1 MPWFHFGSLLL
12 THCHVIR
19 FMDAAEQRTWRLL
32 RAQAIVELDSF
43 LRHVAPDVP
52 LGSQAMQLTSFHGA
66 TMSAGGKET
75 HNRPVNA
82 VRRFDNTPTSTC
94 SDLGKYLSAYA
105 IGATSSSSGDLPLA
119 QRLGLSPTSTRDEL
133 PALDGK
139 QLQEG
144 YHFGSL
150 TLDEIPE
157 FRSYTM
163 PELLAM
169 EYQRSKNTTLASMPE
184 MGFEDDDPDEDEDQ
198 PEIPSAYKLQM
209 QTKTMPDLGNIGTF
223 VDGVPQVN
231 RMPRFR
237 QPGTG
242 QSAAGNQEGRFEL

>member
-1 MPWFHFGSLLL
+1 
-12 THCHVIR
+12 
-19 FMDAAEQRTWRLL
+19 MDAAEQRTWRLL

-52 LGSQAMQLTSFHGA
+52 LGSPAMQLTIHGA
-66 TMSAGGKET
+66 TLSGGKET

-223 VDGVPQVN
+223 ADGVPQVN